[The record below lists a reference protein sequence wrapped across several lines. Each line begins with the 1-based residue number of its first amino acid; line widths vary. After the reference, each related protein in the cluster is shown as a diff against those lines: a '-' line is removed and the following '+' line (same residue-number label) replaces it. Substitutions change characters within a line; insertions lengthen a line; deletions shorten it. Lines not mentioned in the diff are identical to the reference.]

1 MAQPCNNKTSCGV
14 SWGHRRSGDS
24 ECYNSAVNYR
34 EAEEYVLSFTN
45 YEKTPGVPYTLANY
59 DLRRMDEL
67 LVPLGNPHL
76 AAKTVHVAGTK
87 GKGSTAA
94 MVQSILKTAGYRA
107 ALYTSPHLIT
117 LRERFRVDDGM
128 ISEEQF
134 AAIVT
139 EIQPLIDEVNRR
151 SVYGPLTTFEILTVI
166 AFLYFKRQKAEYQV
180 LEVGLG
186 GRLDATNVVPNPE
199 VCIITSIS
207 LDHMAALGDT
217 VAKIAGE
224 KAGIIKPGAVT
235 VTAWLPDGAWQVVS
249 DVAREKGSPRI
260 AVREDFW
267 EEIASGLDGQEL
279 LVKGR
284 LAKYR
289 VHIPLV
295 GHHQQENAA
304 VAVAAIEALIER
316 GASIAGEHIV
326 QGLAEVKWPGR
337 FQILRRNPYLVLD
350 GAHNRDSMEKFIW
363 SLVRIFRL
371 PVAQCV
377 PVFLGD
383 HDPLVNIRKISIVCG
398 MSVDKDISGI
408 VQGMF
413 GPLYA
418 NRFATGGYIEWEC
431 ADSIRFILTRADHP
445 RAADPYRVMDKHIPE
460 VEKKR
465 VRIID
470 RVEDA
475 ISQALAEAA
484 PDGLVAVTGSLFVVG
499 EALAWAEKHPEALK

>member
-1 MAQPCNNKTSCGV
+1 
-14 SWGHRRSGDS
+14 
-24 ECYNSAVNYR
+24 VNYR

-67 LVPLGNPHL
+67 LVPLGSPHL
-76 AAKTVHVAGTK
+76 GIKTVHVTGTK

-94 MVQSILKTAGYRA
+94 MVQSILKTAGYRT

-117 LRERFRVDDGM
+117 LRERFRVDDEM

-151 SVYGPLTTFEILTVI
+151 SAYGPLTTFEILTVI

-199 VCIITSIS
+199 VCVITSIS
-207 LDHMAALGDT
+207 LDHMAALGNT
-217 VAKIAGE
+217 VEKIARE

-249 DVAREKGSPRI
+249 DIAREKSSPRFV
-260 AVREDFW
+260 VRHGDFW
-267 EEIASGLDGQEL
+267 GEPSPGLDGQEL
-279 LVKGR
+279 AIKGR
-284 LAKYR
+284 FGEYR
-289 VHIPLV
+289 VKIPLL
-295 GHHQQENAA
+295 GYYQQENAA
-304 VAVAAIEALIER
+304 VAVAAIEALIEK
-316 GASIAGEHIV
+316 GARITVEDISR
-326 QGLAEVKWPGR
+326 GLADVKWPGR
-337 FQILRRNPYLVLD
+337 FQILRRNPYLILD

-363 SLVRIFRL
+363 SLAHMFLV
-371 PVAQCV
+371 VVQCI
-377 PVFLGD
+377 PTPWARN
-383 HDPLVNIRKISIVCG
+383 DPLVDKRKMSIICG
-398 MSVDKDISGI
+398 MSVDKDIPGI

-418 NRFATGGYIEWEC
+418 NRDATGGFIEWEC
-431 ADSIRFILTRADHP
+431 ADSIRFILTRASHP
-445 RAADPYRVMDKHIPE
+445 RAADPYWVMDKHIPE

-465 VRIID
+465 VRVID
-470 RVEDA
+470 RVDDA
-475 ISQALAEAA
+475 VSRALAEAA